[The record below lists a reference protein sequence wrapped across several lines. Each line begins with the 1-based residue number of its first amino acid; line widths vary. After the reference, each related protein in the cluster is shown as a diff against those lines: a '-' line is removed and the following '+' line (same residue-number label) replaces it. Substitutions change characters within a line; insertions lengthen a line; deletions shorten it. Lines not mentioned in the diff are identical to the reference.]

1 LPDEGL
7 FGPAFLA
14 VGLHLQ
20 ERSPNSI
27 RQNAARPHPLVREAN
42 VMASEDRSDW
52 RELCK
57 QAAVETDLSKLLELT
72 AEIIRLID
80 EQRAR
85 PVQIAM

>member
-1 LPDEGL
+1 
-7 FGPAFLA
+7 
-14 VGLHLQ
+14 
-20 ERSPNSI
+20 
-27 RQNAARPHPLVREAN
+27 
-42 VMASEDRSDW
+42 MASEDRSDW